1 MARLKQAGVI
11 ALVLVAVVA
20 AVWGIDSILE
30 AYVYAVNSVE
40 VTGVMRLTEQQ
51 VIDLAGI
58 PRDATLLNIG
68 TGEIAHRIEADPW
81 VDSVELDR
89 DFPSTLKIAVT
100 ERVPVAM
107 VDAGGTDL
115 WLVAADATWLGPRTA
130 DDTGVVTIRDIAD
143 LEPAAGVKA
152 TSKELVNAIAVARG
166 IGEELRS
173 ATRAISAPSIEKT
186 AIITNEDVEVFIGD
200 AENIASKARIAT
212 EILEREKG
220 KVVYINVRV
229 VDRPTWRGLE

>member
-1 MARLKQAGVI
+1 MARFRQAGVVVL
-11 ALVLVAVVA
+11 ALLAVVA
-20 AVWGIDSILE
+20 AIWGVNALLDAS
-30 AYVYAVNSVE
+30 VFAVESVE
-40 VTGVMRLTEQQ
+40 VTGVTRLTEQH

-58 PRDATLLNIG
+58 PGDATLLNIG
-68 TGEIAHRIEADPW
+68 TAKIVQRIEADPW

-100 ERVPVAM
+100 ERVPVVM

-115 WLVAADATWLGPRTA
+115 WLVDADATWLGPRTA
-130 DDTGVVTIRDIAD
+130 DDTDTVTIRDVAD
-143 LEPAAGVKA
+143 LEPAAGTKA
-152 TSKELVNAIAVARG
+152 TSKELINAIAVARG

-173 ATRAISAPSIEKT
+173 ATRAVSAPSIEKT
-186 AIITNEDVEVFIGD
+186 AIITNDDIEVFVGD
-200 AENIASKARIAT
+200 AENITDKARIAT